1 MSGRAP
7 LSDNVP
13 TPFQTLSDEEKQ
25 VAQKYERKKSWYI
38 SFILRGK
45 KVQAIN
51 KVDMLHV
58 KRFWSGLVKAGH
70 LITCGKAFPTH

>member
-1 MSGRAP
+1 MSGPAP

-38 SFILRGK
+38 SFKFREK
-45 KVQAIN
+45 
-51 KVDMLHV
+51 
-58 KRFWSGLVKAGH
+58 SSAGY
-70 LITCGKAFPTH
+70 K